1 MSDDRQSRGSG
12 PRILQVP
19 TTESGVATDAE
30 LVFEA
35 ARDEP
40 PLEGPAQ
47 RLARAIAADLLLYNA
62 EQAKASGGGAL
73 PAALVDS
80 VREGYALFVDRCGPG
95 RAHGFAAAL
104 AEVSA
109 EHGTPLEA
117 AAILAALGT
126 DAAQRPAT
134 TPSAAPGELRLVVR
148 RGVEEGKAF
157 RLQGEEVT
165 VGRAQECAVCLP
177 SGSLSRRHA
186 VLLRKE
192 DGWHVVDL
200 TSANGTFV
208 NDRSAETAVRIGAG
222 DRLRFGDVECEVLD
236 ANGGGNAPQAAPRR
250 PWWKFW

>member
-1 MSDDRQSRGSG
+1 MSDARQPRGPG
-12 PRILQVP
+12 PRILKVP
-19 TTESGVATDAE
+19 TTESDVATDAE

-73 PAALVDS
+73 PAALAEA
-80 VREGYALFVDRCGPG
+80 VREGYALFAGRCGPG
-95 RAHGFAAAL
+95 LARGFAAAL

-109 EHGTPLEA
+109 KHGTPLEA

-126 DAAQRPAT
+126 DAAEPPAT
-134 TPSAAPGELRLVVR
+134 TPSAAPGELRLVVL
-148 RGVEEGKAF
+148 RGVEERRSF

-165 VGRAQECAVCLP
+165 VGRAQECEVCLP
-177 SGSLSRRHA
+177 SVSLSRRHA
-186 VLLRKE
+186 LLVRKP
-192 DGWHVVDL
+192 DGWQVVDL

-208 NDRSAETAVRIGAG
+208 NDRSAEAAIRIGAG
-222 DRLRFGDVECEVLD
+222 DRLRFGDVECEVVAARGEGD
-236 ANGGGNAPQAAPRR
+236 APQAAPRR